1 MAGSQERSETMGKK
15 RLDIYWYAPQSKK
28 VLKQSFLNP
37 KDAQLFKKLLEG
49 RGRNVRLIERE
60 LNKRRR

>member
-1 MAGSQERSETMGKK
+1 MGKK

-28 VLKQSFLNP
+28 VLKQSFLNA